1 MNKSENENPNVYED
15 LFIGYFE
22 SLCSFVYSYIPDM
35 EVAKDIVQD
44 TFVSLWKNRDKY
56 ELTNTLLYTIAK
68 NKSIDYIKT
77 SHQTNGLK
85 GIPIDIFTNLLQTN
99 QEEDF
104 DSKEIIEKI
113 WEYVETLPAQCKKVF
128 ILSRHDN
135 LKNKEIADQLEIS
148 VKAVEKQITKA
159 LSLIRAH
166 LLKNGISLTIT
177 LLLFLK

>member
-1 MNKSENENPNVYED
+1 MNRSENENHDVYEA
-15 LFIGYFE
+15 LFVRYFE
-22 SLCSFVYSYIPDM
+22 SLCSFIYSYIPDM
-35 EVAKDIVQD
+35 EIAKDIVQD

-56 ELTNTLLYTIAK
+56 ELTNTLLYTIAR

-77 SHQTNGLK
+77 THHANRLK
-85 GIPIDIFTNLLQTN
+85 GISIDIFTNLPQTS

-128 ILSRHDN
+128 ILSRHEN
-135 LKNKEIADQLEIS
+135 LKNKEIADQLDIS
-148 VKAVEKQITKA
+148 VKAVEKQMTKA
-159 LSLIRAH
+159 LSLIRTH

-177 LLLFLK
+177 FFLFFK